1 MCVCGGGSRW
11 RDGAVSLSALGSGG
25 AGRAAC
31 EKRVRAAA
39 VCLGEAVLV
48 SLWGGCR
55 GGRGRKEVGGV
66 GVGEGRAGSLP
77 ACPVGTWW
85 CERLCL
91 EAGLLVM

>member
-1 MCVCGGGSRW
+1 MCGGGSRW

-39 VCLGEAVLV
+39 VCLGEAV